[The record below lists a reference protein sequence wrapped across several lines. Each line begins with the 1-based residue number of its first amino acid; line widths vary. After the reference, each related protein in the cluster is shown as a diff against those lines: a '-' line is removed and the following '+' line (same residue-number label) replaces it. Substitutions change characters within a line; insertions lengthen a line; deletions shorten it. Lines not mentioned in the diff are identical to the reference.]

1 LAPPGVAALVNVACV
16 RGKLLNREATM
27 DQESLRLLIQRKI
40 RDGRLPHDGIKKVW
54 SSRSDGETCD
64 ACDVILSKDQML
76 MEGVAMD
83 LGRRPLQLHVR
94 CFQVWDHVR
103 RAA

>member
-1 LAPPGVAALVNVACV
+1 
-16 RGKLLNREATM
+16 M
-27 DQESLRLLIQRKI
+27 DQESLRLLIQRKLQ
-40 RDGRLPHDGIKKVW
+40 DGRLPHDVIRRVAG
-54 SSRSDGETCD
+54 SPSAGETCD

-94 CFQVWDHVR
+94 CFQVWDHER

>member
-1 LAPPGVAALVNVACV
+1 
-16 RGKLLNREATM
+16 M
-27 DQESLRLLIQRKI
+27 DQEFLRLLIQRKI
-40 RDGRLPHDGIKKVW
+40 RDGRRPHDGIKKVW

-94 CFQVWDHVR
+94 CFQVWDHER